1 MYKLQ
6 IMDKRYFEL
15 WATIG
20 EIENAYGVNYVTAWS
35 WCRRGEIP
43 RAYDLLTTKFARA
56 QGLRVSAKS
65 LDLWHRQHKQRR
77 VECRKLG
84 IDVSDIDAVPMPDLP
99 FKGAAK

>member
-1 MYKLQ
+1 
-6 IMDKRYFEL
+6 MDKRYFEL
-15 WATIG
+15 WATVG
-20 EIENAYGVNYVTAWS
+20 EIESAYGVSYVTASS

-43 RAYDLLTTKFARA
+43 RAYDLLTMKFARA

-84 IDVSDIDAVPMPDLP
+84 VDVSNVDAVTFPDLP
-99 FKGAAK
+99 FERAVQ